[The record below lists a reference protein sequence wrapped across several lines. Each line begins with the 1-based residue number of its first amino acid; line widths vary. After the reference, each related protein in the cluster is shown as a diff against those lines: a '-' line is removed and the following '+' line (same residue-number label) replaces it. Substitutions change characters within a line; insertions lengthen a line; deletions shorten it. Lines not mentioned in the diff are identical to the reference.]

1 MRGKQVIKRVLKPD
15 PKYGHAILG
24 KFINYVMMGGKKITA
39 QTIVYKALDI
49 IAASAQGGS
58 ASGGKKNPIKVFEE
72 AIQLISPQVEVR
84 SRRVGGANYQVPLP
98 VRGERQNALAFRWII
113 DAARG
118 RKGKEM
124 SVKLAE
130 VLMETVQGV
139 GDAIKK
145 RDDVHRMAE
154 ANKAFAHFARFAK

>member
-15 PKYGHAILG
+15 PKYGHVILG

-39 QTIVYKALDI
+39 QTIVYNALDQ
-49 IAASAQGGS
+49 IAVTT
-58 ASGGKKNPIKVFEE
+58 KKDPIKIFEE

-118 RKGKEM
+118 RKGKKM
-124 SVKLAE
+124 SEKLAE
-130 VLMETVQGV
+130 VLMETVEGV